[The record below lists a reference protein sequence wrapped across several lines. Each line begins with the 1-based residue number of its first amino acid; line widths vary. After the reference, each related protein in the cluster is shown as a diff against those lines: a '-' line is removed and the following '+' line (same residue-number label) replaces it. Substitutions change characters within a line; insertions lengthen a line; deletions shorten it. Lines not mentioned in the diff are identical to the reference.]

1 MLGYLANDQKIFIS
15 VDGSIELSKSQSI
28 VRAIDLVDI
37 ATFN

>member
-15 VDGSIELSKSQSI
+15 ADGSIELSKSKSI